1 MRKNVLIVLLFVVA
15 PSSFGAQYGLGT
27 SATEAGD
34 TLYFPIRTDNYIFEP
49 FFSYYD
55 EKDGSYSFE
64 SDSLGMGIFRL
75 APVADK
81 ISLYFGG
88 RLALIE
94 YQDSDPDFGDYK
106 SDGTLIAPVLGAQY
120 SISSNFTIAL
130 EHRIEYISEDV
141 DQPTS
146 TTVLHYDNNSTDTE
160 TDIVARIF
168 F

>member
-1 MRKNVLIVLLFVVA
+1 MLKTVLIVLLFVTA
-15 PSSFGAQYGLGT
+15 PLSFAAEYGLGT
-27 SATEAGD
+27 SATEAGS

-55 EKDGSYSFE
+55 EKDGSYTFE
-64 SDSLGMGIFRL
+64 SDSFGVGVFRL

-88 RLALIE
+88 RLALVT
-94 YQDSDPDFGDYK
+94 YGDSDPDFGDYK
-106 SDGTLIAPVLGAQY
+106 SEGTLIAPVLGAQY
-120 SISSNFTIAL
+120 SISQNFTIAL
-130 EHRIEYISEDV
+130 EHRIEYFSEDV

-146 TTVLHYDNNSTDTE
+146 TTILHYDNDSTNTE

>member
-1 MRKNVLIVLLFVVA
+1 MRKIVLIVLLFAIA
-15 PSSFGAQYGLGT
+15 PLSFAAQYGLG
-27 SATEAGD
+27 APVTESGA

-55 EKDGSYSFE
+55 EKDGSYTF
-64 SDSLGMGIFRL
+64 DSETFGIGIFRL

-81 ISLYFGG
+81 VSLYFGG
-88 RLALIE
+88 RLALVE
-94 YQDSDPDFGDYK
+94 YGDSDPDFGDYN
-106 SDGTLIAPVLGAQY
+106 SEGTLIAPVLGAQY
-120 SISSNFTIAL
+120 SISPNFTIAL

-146 TTVLHYDNNSTDTE
+146 TTILHYDNDSTNTE